1 MGVFEARTLLAAV
14 EVNRQLEIVHYGFNY
29 SKKILFACRIN
40 ERSRPVPRQRTDV
53 MFQRINYKL
62 TCQHKLQTGSQMEV
76 MKGSQEREERNSVV
90 SVSYGRRLNIICSIR
105 CCTTTSLADARRML
119 ADHYNFK
126 DYNYVMMAF
135 DGKRSFPKLEEDKR
149 HVLADCG
156 TSLNL
161 RPLTWMSL

>member
-1 MGVFEARTLLAAV
+1 M
-14 EVNRQLEIVHYGFNY
+14 
-29 SKKILFACRIN
+29 
-40 ERSRPVPRQRTDV
+40 
-53 MFQRINYKL
+53 
-62 TCQHKLQTGSQMEV
+62 
-76 MKGSQEREERNSVV
+76 V